1 MPGPVRDFA
10 RDPGRDVFHH
20 PGGVFCSGPETGTS
34 AALRFSHA
42 LLRQSAFDERERLRH
57 LISVGAISANA
68 LRNNCVRAAWIVD
81 FFQFEIEL
89 SNLRLH
95 LFGHQLPLSFVVS
108 SRDEPVPAFVGEAL
122 SVCARLPKLKYELE
136 KYQVSEDLVLTF

>member
-1 MPGPVRDFA
+1 MI
-10 RDPGRDVFHH
+10 
-20 PGGVFCSGPETGTS
+20 PGGPSFITPEGSSVAAPGLGRS

-42 LLRQSAFDERERLRH
+42 LLRQPALDERERLRH
-57 LISVGAISANA
+57 LISVGAVSANA

-136 KYQVSEDLVLTF
+136 KYQVSEDLVLTFSQQC